1 MVMFGRFS
9 RGISAGILAISIS
22 AVFPV
27 SASASNATDYVVVG
41 QDGSVEVQRLTTSQA
56 IGLGADSDIRMV
68 APNKSIQLNETSTDN
83 ILGLDA
89 PAGSQVGDVIP
100 DRYIVQFASRT
111 ASAVAAASLAE
122 NVAAFFTNSVNGF
135 VADLSPEEVA
145 DLQANPN
152 VVDIEPDRVV
162 GVDADQ
168 AGAPWGLDRIDQR
181 FNPRDGKYTYTN
193 TGEAVTAYIIDTGIL
208 STHTEFA
215 GRVRSG
221 FTSISDG
228 AGSNDCHGHGT
239 HVAGTVAG
247 TTYGVA
253 KSAQLVPI
261 RVLSCTGWGSTSG
274 VIAGIEWAITN
285 HIAGTPAVANMS
297 LGGGLSRAL
306 NAAVA
311 RAVADGITMVVAAGN
326 SNANACG
333 ASPASEPLAITV
345 GATGS
350 TDVRA
355 SFSNFGSCVDVFA
368 PGVSVTSSYIRSTT
382 DITSMSGTSMAAPH
396 VAGVAA
402 LYLQTNPS
410 ATPATVA
417 STLLAASTPN
427 VVVDA
432 GVASPNRLVY
442 SSSFAPAP
450 ATTASAPT
458 ISSAIPGFSSV
469 ALTWKAP
476 VSNGGAA
483 ITSYLVQYSANGAT
497 WQSMSTTNTS
507 ATVTSL
513 ANGTAYSFRVAAV
526 NSVGTG
532 AASAV
537 VTATPVLPGVPTAP
551 RSLTGSV
558 GRQTAALSWQ
568 SPLSIGGSAIT
579 DYVIEASTNAGVTW
593 SVMPDAVSLLR
604 TASFSGLTA
613 GVAYQFRVRAI
624 NAGGPSVPSNTV
636 TLTPLSFNP
645 PSVVRGVTATAR
657 LLGAY
662 VYWSTPIDM
671 GGGTL
676 QSFVVDYSVDGG
688 TTYSGSVRVSASRR
702 NVTMT
707 GLAGGVEHRVRV
719 RAINEYGTSAEATV
733 RITPI
738 PLVAPS
744 APRSL
749 YVNVNY
755 NAASLYWSTPASNG
769 GTAVTGYVAQYSTDS
784 GATWSRSA
792 TISFVNRSFVF
803 SGLAGGTSHMFRV
816 TAVNAVG
823 ESVASNVVVATPPA
837 PSVARAPRSMSGF
850 LSGNTAY
857 LSWGSPASNGGSV
870 VTGYVLESST
880 DAGATWNTAATT
892 TAAYRSARIARLL
905 GGVSY
910 SFRVRAVNAVGSS
923 LPSPVVTLQPKLVG
937 VPNPP
942 SSVRATV
949 SNTTVNVSWSR
960 VSSSYATISDYIV
973 EYSVNSSA
981 TWSVWNDGVS
991 TATTASLTNMTA
1003 GVPVSV
1009 RIKAVNSYGT
1019 SPASAT
1025 VTVTPRAAA
1034 TAPTE
1039 PLNVTATT
1047 GDTRVAVR
1055 WSSPSSDGGSAIT
1068 SYKATS
1074 SPGAFSCTT
1083 ATNACVVPGL
1093 TNGVAYTFT
1102 VTATNAF
1109 GTSPASA
1116 VSNEVIPVAVGI
1128 PAVAAQ
1134 SWGLDRADQRALP
1147 LDGLITRAG
1156 AGTGVTTYVIDTG
1169 VYAGHSE
1176 FTGRV
1181 ATGYS
1186 AIGDG
1191 RGSSD
1196 CHGHGTHVA
1205 GTVAGANY
1213 GFAVEASIVPVR
1225 VLDCYGSGSTAGVV
1239 AGINWMINHHV
1250 AGVPAVANMSLGGSY
1265 DLAINDAVTRAVADG
1280 ITMVVA
1286 AGNESTDACT
1296 KSPAS
1301 APAAVTV
1308 GATSITDSRAYYSN
1322 VGACVDI
1329 FAPGSSITS
1338 AALSGN
1344 TATALMSGT
1353 SMASPHVAGVAALI
1367 LGNARSL
1374 TPAQVGAQL
1383 SADATVGVVTGV
1395 DSATVNALLYQ
1406 RVSSAASG
1414 AAIEI
1419 QDPGI
1424 GRSTNTDEE
1433 ESSTI
1438 DYGNDPEPTAPVTGA
1453 PTAPVT
1459 GAPTAPVVGTPPS
1472 AAPRVPVAAPVVSR
1486 ATVAITKVKRIGKK
1500 FQVTVSAPR
1509 GAVVSLY
1516 RNGKLVSKAAKSK
1529 FVVTSAKGKIN
1540 KLHAVVVIEGT
1551 IVSSKS
1557 VKFSVRA
1564 ASR

>member
-1 MVMFGRFS
+1 MMFGRFS
-9 RGISAGILAISIS
+9 RGISAGILALSIS

-27 SASASNATDYVVVG
+27 SASASNAGDYVVIG
-41 QDGSVEVQRLTTSQA
+41 QDGSIEVQRLTTAQA
-56 IGLGADSDIRMV
+56 IDLGADSDIRMV

-83 ILGLDA
+83 VLGLDA

-100 DRYIVQFASRT
+100 GRYIVQFTSRT

-122 NVAAFFTNSVNGF
+122 NISAFFTNSVNGF

-152 VVDIEPDRVV
+152 VVEIEPDRVV

-168 AGAPWGLDRIDQR
+168 SGAPWGLDRIDQR

-208 STHTEFA
+208 STHTEFT

-221 FTSISDG
+221 FTAISDG

-253 KSAQLVPI
+253 KTAQLVPI
-261 RVLSCTGWGSTSG
+261 RVLSCTGSGSVSG

-297 LGGGLSRAL
+297 LGGGLSSSL

-326 SNANACG
+326 DNANACG
-333 ASPASEPLAITV
+333 ASPASEPSAITV
-345 GATGS
+345 GATNS
-350 TDVRA
+350 ADSRA

-368 PGVSVTSSYIRSTT
+368 PGVSITSSYIRSTT
-382 DITSMSGTSMAAPH
+382 DLTSMSGTSMASPH
-396 VAGVAA
+396 VAGVVA

-410 ATPATVA
+410 ANPATVT
-417 STLLAASTPN
+417 STLMAAATPN
-427 VVVDA
+427 VVIDP
-432 GVASPNRLVY
+432 GVASPNRLIY
-442 SSSFAPAP
+442 SGSFAPAP
-450 ATTASAPT
+450 ATTPSAPS
-458 ISSAIPGFSSV
+458 ISSALSGNGSV
-469 ALTWKAP
+469 ALTWRAP
-476 VSNGGAA
+476 VTNGGAA
-483 ITSYLVQYSANGAT
+483 ITSYLVQYSTNGT
-497 WQSMSTTNTS
+497 EWQSISTS
-507 ATVTSL
+507 GTSL
-513 ANGTAYSFRVAAV
+513 VVSSLTNGTSYSFRVSAI

-532 AASAV
+532 TASAV
-537 VTATPVLPGVPTAP
+537 VTAIPALPGVATAP

-558 GRQTAALSWQ
+558 GRQTVTLTWQ
-568 SPLSIGGSAIT
+568 APLSPGGSAIN
-579 DYVIEASTNAGVTW
+579 DYTIEASVDGGITW
-593 SVMPDAVSLLR
+593 AVMPDAVSILR
-604 TASFSGLTA
+604 AASFSGLTA
-613 GVAYQFRVRAI
+613 GTAYQFRVRAI

-645 PSVVRGVTATAR
+645 PSVVRNVNASAQ

-688 TTYSGSVRVSASRR
+688 ATYSGSVRVSSTWRS
-702 NVTMT
+702 TTLSGLT
-707 GLAGGVEHRVRV
+707 GGAEHIIRV
-719 RAINEYGTSAEATV
+719 RAINQYGTSPEATV
-733 RITPI
+733 RVTPI
-738 PLVAPS
+738 PLVVPS

-755 NAASLYWSTPASNG
+755 NAASLYWSTPSTNG
-769 GTAVTGYVAQYSTDS
+769 GTAITGYVAQYSTDA
-784 GATWSRSA
+784 GTTWNRATAIPAS
-792 TISFVNRSFVF
+792 VRSFTF
-803 SGLAGGTSHMFRV
+803 TGLTGGISHMFRV
-816 TAVNAVG
+816 SALNAIG
-823 ESVASNVVVATPPA
+823 ESQASVAVTATPPA
-837 PSVARAPRSMSGF
+837 PSVASAPSNMSGF
-850 LSGNTAY
+850 LSGNSAFLY
-857 LSWGSPASNGGSV
+857 WRLPSSNGGSV
-870 VTGYVLESST
+870 ITGYIVESSV
-880 DAGATWNTAATT
+880 DAGATWTTVATT
-892 TAAYRSARIARLL
+892 TAAYRSSRIAGLT

-923 LPSPVVTLQPKLVG
+923 AASNTVVLQPKLVG

-942 SSVRATV
+942 SSVSATV

-960 VSSSYATISDYIV
+960 VSSSYATIADYIV
-973 EYSVNSSA
+973 EYSINSSS

-991 TATTASLTNMTA
+991 TATTASLTNMTPD
-1003 GVPVSV
+1003 VPVSV
-1009 RIKAVNSYGT
+1009 RIKSVNSYGT

-1034 TAPTE
+1034 TAPSE

-1047 GDTRVAVR
+1047 GNTRIAVR
-1055 WSSPSSDGGSAIT
+1055 WSSPTSDGGSAIT
-1068 SYKATS
+1068 SYRAVS
-1074 SPGAFSCTT
+1074 SPGAFSCATS
-1083 ATNACVVPGL
+1083 TNACVVTGL

-1102 VTATNAF
+1102 VTATNAI
-1109 GTSPASA
+1109 GTSPVSA
-1116 VSNEVIPVAVGI
+1116 VSNEVTPVGIGI

-1156 AGTGVTTYVIDTG
+1156 AGAGVTTYVIDTG
-1169 VYAGHSE
+1169 VYATHSE

-1181 ATGYS
+1181 AAGYS
-1186 AIGDG
+1186 AISDG

-1213 GFAVEASIVPVR
+1213 GFAVEANIVPVR

-1239 AGINWMINHHV
+1239 AGINWMIDNHT

-1280 ITMVVA
+1280 ITMIVA

-1301 APAAVTV
+1301 APAAITV
-1308 GATSITDSRAYYSN
+1308 GATGITDSRAYYSN

-1338 AALSGN
+1338 ASISGS
-1344 TATALMSGT
+1344 TATAIMSGT

-1383 SADATVGVVTGV
+1383 NTDATVGVVTGV
-1395 DSATVNALLYQ
+1395 DSSTVNALLYQ
-1406 RVSSAASG
+1406 RITSASTG
-1414 AAIEI
+1414 AAIEV

-1424 GRSTNTDEE
+1424 GRSTDTDEE
-1433 ESSTI
+1433 ASSTI
-1438 DYGNDPEPTAPVTGA
+1438 DYGNEPDSAAPAIGA
-1453 PTAPVT
+1453 PSAP
-1459 GAPTAPVVGTPPS
+1459 AVGTP
-1472 AAPRVPVAAPVVSR
+1472 ARATPVAAPLASR

-1509 GAVVSLY
+1509 GAVVALY

-1529 FVVTSAKGKIN
+1529 FVISSAKGKIN
-1540 KLHAVVVIEGT
+1540 KLHAVVVIDGT
-1551 IVSSKS
+1551 IVSSQS
-1557 VKFSVRA
+1557 VTFSVRA

>member
-27 SASASNATDYVVVG
+27 SASASNAGDYVVIG
-41 QDGSVEVQRLTTSQA
+41 QDGSVEVQRLTTAQA

-83 ILGLDA
+83 VLGLDA
-89 PAGSQVGDVIP
+89 PAGLQVGDVIP
-100 DRYIVQFASRT
+100 DRYIVQFTSRT

-122 NVAAFFTNSVNGF
+122 NVTAFFTNSVNGF

-145 DLQANPN
+145 GLQANPN
-152 VVDIEPDRVV
+152 VVEIEPDRVV
-162 GVDADQ
+162 GVDTDQ

-181 FNPRDGKYTYTN
+181 FNPRDGKYTYSN

-208 STHTEFA
+208 STHTEFT

-221 FTSISDG
+221 FTAISDG

-253 KSAQLVPI
+253 KTAQLVPI
-261 RVLSCTGWGSTSG
+261 RVLSCTGSGSTSG

-297 LGGGLSRAL
+297 LGGGLSSTL

-333 ASPASEPLAITV
+333 VSPASEPSAITV

-350 TDVRA
+350 TDARA

-368 PGVSVTSSYIRSTT
+368 PGVSITSSYIRSTT
-382 DITSMSGTSMAAPH
+382 DRTSMSGTSMASPH
-396 VAGVAA
+396 VAGVVA
-402 LYLQTNPS
+402 LYLQSNPS
-410 ATPATVA
+410 ATPAVVT
-417 STLLAASTPN
+417 STLMAAATPN
-427 VVVDA
+427 VVLDP
-432 GVASPNRLVY
+432 GVASPNRLIY
-442 SSSFAPAP
+442 SGSFAPAP
-450 ATTASAPT
+450 ATTPSAPT
-458 ISSAIPGFSSV
+458 IATAVSGNASV
-469 ALTWKAP
+469 LLTWKAP

-483 ITSYLVQYSANGAT
+483 ITSYLVEYSTNGTT
-497 WQSMSTTNTS
+497 WQSMGTTATS
-507 ATVTSL
+507 ATISSL
-513 ANGTAYSFRVAAV
+513 TNGMSYSFRVSAI

-532 AASAV
+532 TASAV
-537 VTATPVLPGVPTAP
+537 VVATPALPGVATAP

-568 SPLSIGGSAIT
+568 APLSPGGSAIT
-579 DYVIEASTNAGVTW
+579 DYTVEASVDAGITW
-593 SVMPDAVSLLR
+593 AVLPDAVSILR

-613 GVAYQFRVRAI
+613 GTAYQFRVRAI

-645 PSVVRGVTATAR
+645 PSVVRSVTASAQ

-688 TTYSGSVRVSASRR
+688 ATYSGSVRVGSAWR
-702 NVTMT
+702 NTTLT
-707 GLAGGVEHRVRV
+707 GLVGGVEHLIRV
-719 RAINEYGTSAEATV
+719 RAINEYGTSPEATV
-733 RITPI
+733 RVTPI
-738 PLVAPS
+738 PLVVPS

-755 NAASLYWSTPASNG
+755 NAASLYWSTPSTNG
-769 GTAVTGYVAQYSTDS
+769 GTAITGYVAQYSTDS
-784 GATWSRSA
+784 GATWNRA
-792 TISFVNRSFVF
+792 AISFVTRSFVF
-803 SGLAGGTSHMFRV
+803 SNLAGGTSHMFRV

-837 PSVARAPRSMSGF
+837 PSVASAPRSISGF

-857 LSWGSPASNGGSV
+857 LSWSSPASNGGSV

-880 DAGATWNTAATT
+880 DAGATWSTTATT
-892 TAAYRSARIARLL
+892 TATYRSSKIVGLA

-910 SFRVRAVNAVGSS
+910 SFRVRAINAVGLSS
-923 LPSPVVTLQPKLVG
+923 PSSVVTLQQKLIG
-937 VPNPP
+937 IPNPP
-942 SSVRATV
+942 SSVSATV
-949 SNTTVNVSWSR
+949 NNTTVNVSWSR
-960 VSSSYATISDYIV
+960 VTSSYATISDYIV
-973 EYSVNSSA
+973 EYSVNSSS
-981 TWSVWNDGVS
+981 TWTVWNDGVS
-991 TATTASLTNMTA
+991 TATTASLTNMTPD
-1003 GVPVSV
+1003 VPVSV

-1025 VTVTPRAAA
+1025 ITVTPRAAA
-1034 TAPTE
+1034 TAPSE

-1055 WSSPSSDGGSAIT
+1055 WSIPSSDGGSAIT
-1068 SYKATS
+1068 SYRAVS

-1083 ATNACVVPGL
+1083 TTNACVVAGL
-1093 TNGVAYTFT
+1093 TNGVVYTFT
-1102 VTATNAF
+1102 VTATNAI
-1109 GTSPASA
+1109 GTSPASL
-1116 VSNEVIPVAVGI
+1116 VSNEVTPVGVGI
-1128 PAVAAQ
+1128 PAVTAL
-1134 SWGLDRADQRALP
+1134 SWGLDRSDQRALP

-1156 AGTGVTTYVIDTG
+1156 TGVGVSAYVIDTG
-1169 VYAGHSE
+1169 VYAAHSE

-1181 ATGYS
+1181 SSGYS
-1186 AIGDG
+1186 SIGDG
-1191 RGSSD
+1191 RGSAD

-1213 GFAVEASIVPVR
+1213 GFAVEANIVPVR

-1265 DLAINDAVTRAVADG
+1265 DLAINDAVARAVADG

-1286 AGNESTDACT
+1286 SGNESTDACT

-1301 APAAVTV
+1301 APAAITV
-1308 GATSITDSRAYYSN
+1308 GATGITDSRAYYSN

-1338 AALSGN
+1338 ASISGS

-1433 ESSTI
+1433 ASSTI
-1438 DYGNDPEPTAPVTGA
+1438 DYGNDPEPST
-1453 PTAPVT
+1453 PVT
-1459 GAPTAPVVGTPPS
+1459 GAPTAPVVGAPAIP
-1472 AAPRVPVAAPVVSR
+1472 APRAPVAAPVVSR
-1486 ATVAITKVKRIGKK
+1486 ATVAITSVKRIGKK

-1509 GAVVSLY
+1509 GAIVALY

-1529 FVVTSAKGKIN
+1529 FVVSSAKGKIN

-1551 IVSSKS
+1551 IVSSQS
-1557 VKFSVRA
+1557 VTFSVRA

>member
-1 MVMFGRFS
+1 MMFGRIS
-9 RGISAGILAISIS
+9 RGISAGILALSIS
-22 AVFPV
+22 AVFPF
-27 SASASNATDYVVVG
+27 SASASNAADYVIVG
-41 QDGSVEVQRLTTSQA
+41 QDGSVEVQRLTTAQA

-83 ILGLDA
+83 VLGLDA
-89 PAGSQVGDVIP
+89 PAGLQVGDVIP
-100 DRYIVQFASRT
+100 DRYIVQFTSRT

-122 NVAAFFTNSVNGF
+122 NVSAFFTNSVDGF

-145 DLQANPN
+145 ELRANPN
-152 VVDIEPDRVV
+152 VIEIEPDRVV

-208 STHTEFA
+208 STHTDFA

-239 HVAGTVAG
+239 HVAGTVGG

-261 RVLSCTGWGSTSG
+261 RVLSCSGSGSVSG
-274 VIAGIEWAITN
+274 VIAGIDWAITN
-285 HIAGTPAVANMS
+285 HVAGTPAVANMS
-297 LGGGLSRAL
+297 LGGGFSNSL
-306 NAAVA
+306 NSAVA
-311 RAVADGITMVVAAGN
+311 RAVADGIIMVVAAGN
-326 SNANACG
+326 ANANACG
-333 ASPASEPLAITV
+333 VSPASEPSAITV
-345 GATGS
+345 GATSS
-350 TDVRA
+350 TDARA

-368 PGVSVTSSYIRSTT
+368 PGVSVASSYIRSPS
-382 DITSMSGTSMAAPH
+382 DYVFMSGTSMASPH

-402 LYLQTNPS
+402 LYLQTNPT
-410 ATPATVA
+410 ATPATVT
-417 STLLAASTPN
+417 STLLAASTSN
-427 VVVDA
+427 VVLDA
-432 GVASPNRLVY
+432 GTASPNRLIY
-442 SSSFAPAP
+442 SGSFAPAP
-450 ATTASAPT
+450 ATTPSAPS
-458 ISSAIPGFSSV
+458 ISSALSGNESV
-469 ALTWKAP
+469 SLTWKAP

-483 ITSYLVQYSANGAT
+483 ITSYLVQYSTNGT
-497 WQSMSTTNTS
+497 EWQSVSTSGTS
-507 ATVTSL
+507 VVVSSL
-513 ANGTAYSFRVAAV
+513 TNGTSYSFRVSAI

-532 AASAV
+532 TASAV
-537 VTATPVLPGVPTAP
+537 VTAIPALPGVATAP

-568 SPLSIGGSAIT
+568 TPLSPGGSSIT
-579 DYVIEASTNAGVTW
+579 DYTIEASVDAGATW
-593 SVMPDAVSLLR
+593 SVMPDAVSTLR
-604 TASFSGLTA
+604 TARFSGLSA
-613 GVAYQFRVRAI
+613 GIAYQFRVRAV
-624 NAGGPSVPSNTV
+624 NAGGASVPSNTV

-645 PSVVRGVTATAR
+645 PSIVRSVAATAR
-657 LLGAY
+657 LLGAF

-688 TTYSGSVRVSASRR
+688 ITYSGSVRVSAAWRS
-702 NVTMT
+702 TT
-707 GLAGGVEHRVRV
+707 LSGLVGGVEHIIRV
-719 RAINEYGTSAEATV
+719 RATNEYGTGPEATV
-733 RITPI
+733 RVTPI
-738 PLVAPS
+738 PLVVPS

-755 NAASLYWSTPASNG
+755 NAASLYWSTPSTNG
-769 GTAVTGYVAQYSTDS
+769 GTPITGYVAQYSTDS
-784 GATWSRSA
+784 GATWNRAA
-792 TISFVNRSFVF
+792 TISASIRSFGF

-823 ESVASNVVVATPPA
+823 ESVGSNVVVATPPA
-837 PSVARAPRSMSGF
+837 PSVASAPRSISGF

-857 LSWGSPASNGGSV
+857 LSWGSPSSNGGSV

-892 TAAYRSARIARLL
+892 TATYRSSKILGLA

-910 SFRVRAVNAVGSS
+910 SFRVRAINAVGSS
-923 LPSPVVTLQPKLVG
+923 AASSVVTLQPKLVG
-937 VPNPP
+937 IPNPP
-942 SSVRATV
+942 SSVSATV

-960 VSSSYATISDYIV
+960 VTSRYATISDYIV
-973 EYSVNSSA
+973 EYSVNSST
-981 TWSVWNDGVS
+981 TWSVWNDGVG
-991 TATTASLTNMTA
+991 TATTASLTNMTPN
-1003 GVPVSV
+1003 VPVAV
-1009 RIKAVNSYGT
+1009 RIKAVNSYGI

-1039 PLNVTATT
+1039 PFNVVATV

-1055 WSSPSSDGGSAIT
+1055 WSAPLSDGGSAVT
-1068 SYKATS
+1068 SYRVVS

-1083 ATNACVVPGL
+1083 TTNACVVTGL
-1093 TNGVAYTFT
+1093 SNGVVYTFV
-1102 VTATNAF
+1102 VTATNAV

-1116 VSNEVIPVAVGI
+1116 SSNEATPVAVGI
-1128 PAVAAQ
+1128 PAVTAS
-1134 SWGLDRADQRALP
+1134 SWGLDRSDQRALP

-1156 AGTGVTTYVIDTG
+1156 TGAGVSAYVIDTG
-1169 VYAGHSE
+1169 VYADHSE
-1176 FTGRV
+1176 FAGRV
-1181 ATGYS
+1181 SSGYS
-1186 AIGDG
+1186 SIGDG
-1191 RGSSD
+1191 RGSKD

-1213 GFAVEASIVPVR
+1213 GFAVEANIVPVR

-1265 DLAINDAVTRAVADG
+1265 DLAINDAVARAVADG

-1286 AGNESTDACT
+1286 SGNESTDACT

-1301 APAAVTV
+1301 APAAITV
-1308 GATSITDSRAYYSN
+1308 GATGITDSRAYYSN

-1338 AALSGN
+1338 ASISGN
-1344 TATALMSGT
+1344 NATALMSGT

-1383 SADATVGVVTGV
+1383 SSDASVGVVSGI
-1395 DSATVNALLYQ
+1395 DSSTVNALLYQ
-1406 RVSSAASG
+1406 RVSSASSG
-1414 AAIEI
+1414 A
-1419 QDPGI
+1419 GI
-1424 GRSTNTDEE
+1424 DVQEPATGRAVNTDDEDA
-1433 ESSTI
+1433 SSI
-1438 DYGNDPEPTAPVTGA
+1438 DYDNEPEPGA
-1453 PTAPVT
+1453 PAADT
-1459 GAPTAPVVGTPPS
+1459 PTAPVVGTPPS
-1472 AAPRVPVAAPVVSR
+1472 AAPQVPVAAPVVSR

-1509 GAVVSLY
+1509 GAVVALY

-1529 FVVTSAKGKIN
+1529 FVVRSAKGKKKN
-1540 KLHAVVVIEGT
+1540 KLHAVVVIDGT
-1551 IVSSKS
+1551 IVSSQSVTFSARAKS
-1557 VKFSVRA
+1557 R
-1564 ASR
+1564 

>member
-1 MVMFGRFS
+1 MMFGRFS
-9 RGISAGILAISIS
+9 RGISAAILALSIS

-27 SASASNATDYVVVG
+27 SASASNAVDYVVIG
-41 QDGSVEVQRLTTSQA
+41 QDGSVEVQRLTTAQA

-83 ILGLDA
+83 VLGLDA
-89 PAGSQVGDVIP
+89 PAGLQVGDVIP
-100 DRYIVQFASRT
+100 DRYIVQFTSRT

-122 NVAAFFTNSVNGF
+122 NISAFFTNSVNGF

-152 VVDIEPDRVV
+152 VVEIEPDRVV
-162 GVDADQ
+162 GIDADQ
-168 AGAPWGLDRIDQR
+168 SGAPWGLDRIDQR

-193 TGEAVTAYIIDTGIL
+193 TGEAVTAYIIDSGIL
-208 STHTEFA
+208 STHTEFT

-221 FTSISDG
+221 FTAISDG

-253 KSAQLVPI
+253 KTAQLVPI
-261 RVLSCTGWGSTSG
+261 RVLSCTGSGSVSG

-285 HIAGTPAVANMS
+285 HVAGTPAVANMS
-297 LGGGLSRAL
+297 LGGGLSSSL

-326 SNANACG
+326 DSANACG
-333 ASPASEPLAITV
+333 VSPASEPSAITV
-345 GATGS
+345 GATNS
-350 TDVRA
+350 ADTRA
-355 SFSNFGSCVDVFA
+355 GFSNFGSCVDVFA
-368 PGVSVTSSYIRSTT
+368 PGVSITSSYIRSTT
-382 DITSMSGTSMAAPH
+382 DLTSMSGTSMASPH
-396 VAGVAA
+396 VAGVVA

-410 ATPATVA
+410 ANPATVA
-417 STLLAASTPN
+417 STLMAAATPN
-427 VVVDA
+427 VVVDP
-432 GVASPNRLVY
+432 GVASPNRLIY
-442 SSSFAPAP
+442 SGSFAPAP
-450 ATTASAPT
+450 ATTPSAPS
-458 ISSAIPGFSSV
+458 ISSVLSGNGSV
-469 ALTWKAP
+469 SLTWKAP
-476 VSNGGAA
+476 VTNGGAA
-483 ITSYLVQYSANGAT
+483 ITSYLVQYSTNGT
-497 WQSMSTTNTS
+497 EWQSVSTSGTS
-507 ATVTSL
+507 VVVSSL
-513 ANGTAYSFRVAAV
+513 TNGTSYSFRVSAI

-532 AASAV
+532 TASSV
-537 VTATPVLPGVPTAP
+537 VTAIPALPGVATAP

-558 GRQTAALSWQ
+558 GRQTVTLTWQ
-568 SPLSIGGSAIT
+568 SPLSPGGSAIT
-579 DYVIEASTNAGVTW
+579 DYTVEASVDAGITW
-593 SVMPDAVSLLR
+593 AVMPDAVSILR
-604 TASFSGLTA
+604 TAGFSGLTA

-645 PSVVRGVTATAR
+645 PSVVRSVTASAQ

-662 VYWSTPIDM
+662 VYWSTPVDM

-688 TTYSGSVRVSASRR
+688 VNYSGSVRVGSAWRS
-702 NVTMT
+702 TT
-707 GLAGGVEHRVRV
+707 LSGLAGGVEHVIRV
-719 RAINEYGTSAEATV
+719 RAINQYGTGPEATV
-733 RITPI
+733 RVTPI
-738 PLVAPS
+738 PLVVPS

-755 NAASLYWSTPASNG
+755 NAASLYWSTPSTNG
-769 GTAVTGYVAQYSTDS
+769 GTSITGYVAQYSTDS
-784 GATWSRSA
+784 GTTWNRAAAISA
-792 TISFVNRSFVF
+792 SVRSFTF
-803 SGLAGGTSHMFRV
+803 TGLTGGISHMFRV
-816 TAVNAVG
+816 SALNAIG
-823 ESVASNVVVATPPA
+823 ESQASVAVTATPPA
-837 PSVARAPRSMSGF
+837 PSVASAPSNMSGF
-850 LSGNTAY
+850 LSGNSAFLY
-857 LSWGSPASNGGSV
+857 WRLPSSNGGSV
-870 VTGYVLESST
+870 VTGYIVESSI
-880 DAGATWNTAATT
+880 DAGATWATAATT
-892 TAAYRSARIARLL
+892 TAAYRSSRIAGLT

-923 LPSPVVTLQPKLVG
+923 SASNTVVLQPKLVG

-942 SSVRATV
+942 SSVSATV

-960 VSSSYATISDYIV
+960 VTSSYATISDYIV
-973 EYSVNSSA
+973 EYSVNSSS
-981 TWSVWNDGVS
+981 TWTVWNDGVS
-991 TATTASLTNMTA
+991 TATTASLTNMTPD
-1003 GVPVSV
+1003 VPVSV
-1009 RIKAVNSYGT
+1009 RIKSVNSYGT

-1025 VTVTPRAAA
+1025 VTVTPRATA

-1055 WSSPSSDGGSAIT
+1055 WSIPSSDGGSAIT
-1068 SYKATS
+1068 SYRAVS

-1083 ATNACVVPGL
+1083 STNACVVTGL

-1102 VTATNAF
+1102 VTATNAI
-1109 GTSPASA
+1109 GTSPVSA
-1116 VSNEVIPVAVGI
+1116 VSNEVTPIGVGI

-1156 AGTGVTTYVIDTG
+1156 AGAGVTAYVIDTG
-1169 VYAGHSE
+1169 VYATHSE

-1181 ATGYS
+1181 AAGYS
-1186 AIGDG
+1186 AISDG
-1191 RGSSD
+1191 RGSQD

-1213 GFAVEASIVPVR
+1213 GFAVEANIVPVR
-1225 VLDCYGSGSTAGVV
+1225 VLDCYGGGSTAGVV
-1239 AGINWMINHHV
+1239 AGINWMIDNHV
-1250 AGVPAVANMSLGGSY
+1250 AGAPAVANMSLGGSY

-1280 ITMVVA
+1280 ITMIVA

-1301 APAAVTV
+1301 APAAITV
-1308 GATSITDSRAYYSN
+1308 GATGITDSRAYYSN

-1338 AALSGN
+1338 AGLSS
-1344 TATALMSGT
+1344 TSATALMSGT
-1353 SMASPHVAGVAALI
+1353 SMAAPHVAGVAALM

-1383 SADATVGVVTGV
+1383 GADATVGVVTGV
-1395 DSATVNALLYQ
+1395 DSSTVNALLYQ
-1406 RVSSAASG
+1406 RISSASSG
-1414 AAIEI
+1414 AAIEA

-1424 GRSTNTDEE
+1424 GRSTDTDEE
-1433 ESSTI
+1433 ASSTI
-1438 DYGNDPEPTAPVTGA
+1438 DYGNDPDPAAPVAGA
-1453 PTAPVT
+1453 PTAPTV
-1459 GAPTAPVVGTPPS
+1459 GAPTRATPI
-1472 AAPRVPVAAPVVSR
+1472 AAPVVSR

-1509 GAVVSLY
+1509 GAVVALY

-1529 FVVTSAKGKIN
+1529 FVVNSARGKIN
-1540 KLHAVVVIEGT
+1540 KLHAVVVIDGT
-1551 IVSSKS
+1551 IVSSQS
-1557 VKFSVRA
+1557 VTFSVRA

>member
-1 MVMFGRFS
+1 MMFGRFS

-100 DRYIVQFASRT
+100 DRYIVQFTSRT

-297 LGGGLSRAL
+297 LGGGLSSAL

-450 ATTASAPT
+450 ATTPSAPT
-458 ISSAIPGFSSV
+458 IATAVPGNASV
-469 ALTWKAP
+469 SLTWKAP

-483 ITSYLVQYSANGAT
+483 ITSYLVQYSTNGTT
-497 WQSMSTTNTS
+497 WQSMGTTGTS
-507 ATVTSL
+507 ATISSL
-513 ANGTAYSFRVAAV
+513 TNGISYSFRVAAV

-551 RSLTGSV
+551 RFLTGSV

-568 SPLSIGGSAIT
+568 APLSPGGSAIT
-579 DYVIEASTNAGVTW
+579 DYTVEASVDAGVTW
-593 SVMPDAVSLLR
+593 SVMSDAVSLLR

-645 PSVVRGVTATAR
+645 PSVVRSVTASAQ

-688 TTYSGSVRVSASRR
+688 ATYSGSVRVGSAWR
-702 NVTMT
+702 NTTLT
-707 GLAGGVEHRVRV
+707 GLVGGVEHLIRV
-719 RAINEYGTSAEATV
+719 RAINEYGTSPEATV
-733 RITPI
+733 RVTPI
-738 PLVAPS
+738 PLVVPS

-755 NAASLYWSTPASNG
+755 NAASLYWSTPSTNG
-769 GTAVTGYVAQYSTDS
+769 GTAITGYVAQYSTDS
-784 GATWSRSA
+784 GATWNRA
-792 TISFVNRSFVF
+792 AISFVTRSFVF
-803 SGLAGGTSHMFRV
+803 SNLAGGTSHMFRV

-837 PSVARAPRSMSGF
+837 PSVASAPRSISGF

-857 LSWGSPASNGGSV
+857 LSWSSPASNGGSI

-880 DAGATWNTAATT
+880 DSGATWSTTATT
-892 TAAYRSARIARLL
+892 TATYRSSKIVGLA

-910 SFRVRAVNAVGSS
+910 SFRVRAINAVGLSS
-923 LPSPVVTLQPKLVG
+923 PSSVVTLQPKLIG
-937 VPNPP
+937 IPNPP
-942 SSVRATV
+942 SSVSATV
-949 SNTTVNVSWSR
+949 SNSTINVSWSR
-960 VSSSYATISDYIV
+960 VTSSYATISDYIV
-973 EYSVNSSA
+973 EYSVNASS
-981 TWSVWNDGVS
+981 TWTVWNDGVS
-991 TATTASLTNMTA
+991 TATTASLTNMTPD
-1003 GVPVSV
+1003 VPVSV
-1009 RIKAVNSYGT
+1009 RIKSVNSYGT

-1034 TAPTE
+1034 TAPSE

-1055 WSSPSSDGGSAIT
+1055 WSTPSSDGGSTIT
-1068 SYKATS
+1068 SYRAVS
-1074 SPGAFSCTT
+1074 SPGAFACTT
-1083 ATNACVVPGL
+1083 TTNACVVTGL
-1093 TNGVAYTFT
+1093 SNGIAYTFT
-1102 VTATNAF
+1102 VTATNAV
-1109 GTSPASA
+1109 GTSPVSA
-1116 VSNEVIPVAVGI
+1116 TSNEVTPVGVGI
-1128 PAVAAQ
+1128 PAVTAL
-1134 SWGLDRADQRALP
+1134 SWGLDRSDQRALP

-1156 AGTGVTTYVIDTG
+1156 TGVGVSAYVIDTG
-1169 VYAGHSE
+1169 VYAAHSE

-1181 ATGYS
+1181 SSGYS
-1186 AIGDG
+1186 SIGDG
-1191 RGSSD
+1191 RGSAD

-1213 GFAVEASIVPVR
+1213 GFAVEANIVPVR

-1265 DLAINDAVTRAVADG
+1265 DLAINDAVARAVADG

-1286 AGNESTDACT
+1286 SGNESTDACT

-1301 APAAVTV
+1301 APAAITV
-1308 GATSITDSRAYYSN
+1308 GATGITDSRAYYSN

-1338 AALSGN
+1338 ASISGS

-1433 ESSTI
+1433 ASSTI
-1438 DYGNDPEPTAPVTGA
+1438 DYGNDPEPST
-1453 PTAPVT
+1453 PVT
-1459 GAPTAPVVGTPPS
+1459 GAPTAPVVGAPATP
-1472 AAPRVPVAAPVVSR
+1472 APRAPVAAPVVSR
-1486 ATVAITKVKRIGKK
+1486 ATVAITSVKRIGKK

-1509 GAVVSLY
+1509 GAIVALY

-1529 FVVTSAKGKIN
+1529 FVVSSAKGKTN

-1551 IVSSKS
+1551 IVSSQS
-1557 VKFSVRA
+1557 VTFSVRA

>member
-27 SASASNATDYVVVG
+27 SASASNAGDYVVIG
-41 QDGSVEVQRLTTSQA
+41 QDGSVEVQRLTTAQA

-83 ILGLDA
+83 VLGLDA
-89 PAGSQVGDVIP
+89 PAGLQVGDVIP
-100 DRYIVQFASRT
+100 DRYIVQFTSRT

-122 NVAAFFTNSVNGF
+122 NVTAFFTNSVNGF

-145 DLQANPN
+145 GLQSNPN
-152 VVDIEPDRVV
+152 VVEIEPDRVV
-162 GVDADQ
+162 GVDTDQ

-181 FNPRDGKYTYTN
+181 FNPRDGKYTYSN

-208 STHTEFA
+208 STHTEFT

-221 FTSISDG
+221 FTAISDG

-253 KSAQLVPI
+253 KTAQLVPI
-261 RVLSCTGWGSTSG
+261 RVLSCTGSGSTSG

-297 LGGGLSRAL
+297 LGGGLSSTL

-333 ASPASEPLAITV
+333 VSPASEPSAITV

-350 TDVRA
+350 TDARA

-368 PGVSVTSSYIRSTT
+368 PGVSITSSYIRSTT
-382 DITSMSGTSMAAPH
+382 DRTSMSGTSMASPH
-396 VAGVAA
+396 VAGVVA
-402 LYLQTNPS
+402 LYLQSNPS
-410 ATPATVA
+410 ATPAVVT
-417 STLLAASTPN
+417 STLMAAATPN
-427 VVVDA
+427 VVLDP
-432 GVASPNRLVY
+432 GVASPNRLIY
-442 SSSFAPAP
+442 SGSFAPAP
-450 ATTASAPT
+450 ATTPSAPT
-458 ISSAIPGFSSV
+458 IATAVSGNASV
-469 ALTWKAP
+469 LLTWKAP

-483 ITSYLVQYSANGAT
+483 ITSYLVEYSTNGTT
-497 WQSMSTTNTS
+497 WQSMGTTATS
-507 ATVTSL
+507 ATISSL
-513 ANGTAYSFRVAAV
+513 TNGMSYSFRVSAI

-532 AASAV
+532 TASAV
-537 VTATPVLPGVPTAP
+537 VVATPALPGVATAP

-568 SPLSIGGSAIT
+568 APLSPGGSAIT
-579 DYVIEASTNAGVTW
+579 DYTVEASVDAGITW
-593 SVMPDAVSLLR
+593 AVLPDAVSILR

-613 GVAYQFRVRAI
+613 GTAYQFRVRAI

-645 PSVVRGVTATAR
+645 PSVVRSVTASAQ

-688 TTYSGSVRVSASRR
+688 ATYSGSVRVGSAWR
-702 NVTMT
+702 NTTLT
-707 GLAGGVEHRVRV
+707 GLVGGVEHLIRV
-719 RAINEYGTSAEATV
+719 RAINEYGTSPEATV
-733 RITPI
+733 RVTPI
-738 PLVAPS
+738 PLVVPS

-755 NAASLYWSTPASNG
+755 NAASLYWSTPSTNG
-769 GTAVTGYVAQYSTDS
+769 GTAITGYVAQYSTDS
-784 GATWSRSA
+784 GATWNRA
-792 TISFVNRSFVF
+792 AISFVTRSFVF
-803 SGLAGGTSHMFRV
+803 SNLAGGTSHMFRV

-837 PSVARAPRSMSGF
+837 PSVASAPRSISGF

-857 LSWGSPASNGGSV
+857 LSWSSPASNGGSV

-892 TAAYRSARIARLL
+892 TATYRSSKIVGLA

-910 SFRVRAVNAVGSS
+910 SFRVRAINAVGLSS
-923 LPSPVVTLQPKLVG
+923 PSSVVTLQPKLIG
-937 VPNPP
+937 IPNPP
-942 SSVRATV
+942 SSVSAAV
-949 SNTTVNVSWSR
+949 SNSTINVSWSR
-960 VSSSYATISDYIV
+960 VTSSYATISDYIV
-973 EYSVNSSA
+973 EYSVNSSS
-981 TWSVWNDGVS
+981 TWTVWNDGVS
-991 TATTASLTNMTA
+991 TATTASLTNMTPD
-1003 GVPVSV
+1003 VPVSV

-1025 VTVTPRAAA
+1025 ITVTPRAAA
-1034 TAPTE
+1034 TAPSE

-1055 WSSPSSDGGSAIT
+1055 WSIPSSDGGSAIT
-1068 SYKATS
+1068 SYRAVS

-1083 ATNACVVPGL
+1083 TTNACVVAGL
-1093 TNGVAYTFT
+1093 ANGVVYTFT
-1102 VTATNAF
+1102 VTATNAI
-1109 GTSPASA
+1109 GTSPASL
-1116 VSNEVIPVAVGI
+1116 VSNEVTPVGVGI
-1128 PAVAAQ
+1128 PAVTAK
-1134 SWGLDRADQRALP
+1134 SWGLDRSDQRALP

-1156 AGTGVTTYVIDTG
+1156 TGVGVSAYVIDTG
-1169 VYAGHSE
+1169 VYAAHSE

-1181 ATGYS
+1181 SSGYS
-1186 AIGDG
+1186 SIGDG
-1191 RGSSD
+1191 RGSAD

-1213 GFAVEASIVPVR
+1213 GFAVEANIVPVR

-1265 DLAINDAVTRAVADG
+1265 DLAINDAVARAVADG

-1286 AGNESTDACT
+1286 SGNESTDACT

-1301 APAAVTV
+1301 APAAITV
-1308 GATSITDSRAYYSN
+1308 GATGITDSRAYYSN

-1338 AALSGN
+1338 ASISGS

-1433 ESSTI
+1433 ASSTI
-1438 DYGNDPEPTAPVTGA
+1438 DYGNDPEPST
-1453 PTAPVT
+1453 PVT
-1459 GAPTAPVVGTPPS
+1459 GAPTAPVVGAPATP
-1472 AAPRVPVAAPVVSR
+1472 APRAPVAAPVVSR
-1486 ATVAITKVKRIGKK
+1486 ATVAITSVKRIGKK

-1509 GAVVSLY
+1509 GAIVALY

-1529 FVVTSAKGKIN
+1529 FVVSSAKGKIN

-1551 IVSSKS
+1551 IVSSQS
-1557 VKFSVRA
+1557 VTFSVRA

>member
-1 MVMFGRFS
+1 
-9 RGISAGILAISIS
+9 
-22 AVFPV
+22 
-27 SASASNATDYVVVG
+27 
-41 QDGSVEVQRLTTSQA
+41 
-56 IGLGADSDIRMV
+56 
-68 APNKSIQLNETSTDN
+68 
-83 ILGLDA
+83 
-89 PAGSQVGDVIP
+89 VGDVIP
-100 DRYIVQFASRT
+100 DRYIVQFTSRT

-297 LGGGLSRAL
+297 LGGGLSSAL

-450 ATTASAPT
+450 ATTPSAPT
-458 ISSAIPGFSSV
+458 IATAVPGNASV
-469 ALTWKAP
+469 SLTWKAP

-483 ITSYLVQYSANGAT
+483 ITSYLVQYSTNGTT
-497 WQSMSTTNTS
+497 WQSMGTTGTS
-507 ATVTSL
+507 ATISSL
-513 ANGTAYSFRVAAV
+513 TNGISYSFRVAAV

-568 SPLSIGGSAIT
+568 APLSPGGSAIT
-579 DYVIEASTNAGVTW
+579 DYTVEASVDAGVTW

-688 TTYSGSVRVSASRR
+688 TTYSGSVRVSASQR
-702 NVTMT
+702 NVTLT
-707 GLAGGVEHRVRV
+707 GLAGGVEHLIRV

-803 SGLAGGTSHMFRV
+803 SNLSGGTSHMFRV

-837 PSVARAPRSMSGF
+837 PSVASAPRSMSGF

-892 TAAYRSARIARLL
+892 TATYRSATIARLL

-1338 AALSGN
+1338 ASISGSA
-1344 TATALMSGT
+1344 ATALMSGT

-1453 PTAPVT
+1453 PTAPVV
-1459 GAPTAPVVGTPPS
+1459 GAPATPAPLAPVAS
-1472 AAPRVPVAAPVVSR
+1472 PVVAR
-1486 ATVAITKVKRIGKK
+1486 TTVAITSVKRIGKK
-1500 FQVTVSAPR
+1500 FQVKVSAPR

-1529 FVVTSAKGKIN
+1529 FVVASAKGKIN
-1540 KLHAVVVIEGT
+1540 KLHAVVVIDGT
-1551 IVSSKS
+1551 IVSSQS
-1557 VKFSVRA
+1557 VTFSVRA

>member
-27 SASASNATDYVVVG
+27 SASASNAGDYVVIG
-41 QDGSVEVQRLTTSQA
+41 QDGSVEVQRLTTAQA

-83 ILGLDA
+83 VLGLDA

-100 DRYIVQFASRT
+100 GRYIVQFTSRT

-122 NVAAFFTNSVNGF
+122 NISAFFTNSVNGF

-145 DLQANPN
+145 GLQANPN
-152 VVDIEPDRVV
+152 VVEIEPDRVV
-162 GVDADQ
+162 GVDTDQ

-208 STHTEFA
+208 STHTEFT

-221 FTSISDG
+221 FTAISDG

-253 KSAQLVPI
+253 KTAQLVPI
-261 RVLSCTGWGSTSG
+261 RVLSCSGSGSTSG

-285 HIAGTPAVANMS
+285 HVAGTPAVANMS
-297 LGGGLSRAL
+297 LGGGFSTTL
-306 NAAVA
+306 NAAIA

-326 SNANACG
+326 DNANACG
-333 ASPASEPLAITV
+333 VSPASAPLAITV

-350 TDVRA
+350 TDLRA

-368 PGVSVTSSYIRSTT
+368 PGVSITSSYIRSTT
-382 DITSMSGTSMAAPH
+382 DRTSMSGTSMASPH
-396 VAGVAA
+396 VAGVVA
-402 LYLQTNPS
+402 LYLQSNPS
-410 ATPATVA
+410 ASPAAVT
-417 STLLAASTPN
+417 STLMAAATPN
-427 VVVDA
+427 VVVDP
-432 GVASPNRLVY
+432 GVASPNRLIY
-442 SSSFAPAP
+442 SGSFAPAP
-450 ATTASAPT
+450 ATTPSAPT
-458 ISSAIPGFSSV
+458 IATAVPGNASV
-469 ALTWKAP
+469 SLAWTAP

-483 ITSYLVQYSANGAT
+483 VSSYLVQYSTNGTT
-497 WQSMSTTNTS
+497 WQSMGTTATS
-507 ATVTSL
+507 ATISSL
-513 ANGTAYSFRVAAV
+513 TNGIAYSFRVSAI

-532 AASAV
+532 TASAV
-537 VTATPVLPGVPTAP
+537 VVATPALPGVATAP

-568 SPLSIGGSAIT
+568 APLSPGGSAIT
-579 DYVIEASTNAGVTW
+579 DYTVEASVDAGITW
-593 SVMPDAVSLLR
+593 AVLPDAVSILR

-613 GVAYQFRVRAI
+613 GTAYQFRVRAI
-624 NAGGPSVPSNTV
+624 NAGGPSVPSNTI

-645 PSVVRGVTATAR
+645 PSVVRSVTASAR

-676 QSFVVDYSVDGG
+676 QSFVVDYSIDGG
-688 TTYSGSVRVSASRR
+688 ATYSGSVRVSSAWR
-702 NVTMT
+702 NTTLT
-707 GLAGGVEHRVRV
+707 GLVGGVEHVIRV
-719 RAINEYGTSAEATV
+719 RAINEYGTSPEATV
-733 RITPI
+733 RVTPI
-738 PLVAPS
+738 PLVVPS

-749 YVNVNY
+749 YVSVNY
-755 NAASLYWSTPASNG
+755 NAASLYWSTPSTNG
-769 GTAVTGYVAQYSTDS
+769 GTAITGYVAQYSTDS
-784 GATWSRSA
+784 GATWNRAATVSASIRSYA
-792 TISFVNRSFVF
+792 F

-823 ESVASNVVVATPPA
+823 ESVGSNVVVATPPA
-837 PSVARAPRSMSGF
+837 PSVASAPRSISGF

-857 LSWGSPASNGGSV
+857 LSWSTPASNGGSV

-892 TAAYRSARIARLL
+892 TATYRSATITRLS

-923 LPSPVVTLQPKLVG
+923 AASNIVTLQPKLVG
-937 VPNPP
+937 IPNPP
-942 SSVRATV
+942 SSVSATV

-960 VSSSYATISDYIV
+960 VTSSYATISDYIV
-973 EYSVNSSA
+973 EYSVNSSS
-981 TWSVWNDGVS
+981 TWTVWNDGVG
-991 TATTASLTNMTA
+991 TATTASLTNMTPD
-1003 GVPVSV
+1003 VPVSV
-1009 RIKAVNSYGT
+1009 RIKSVNSYGT

-1034 TAPTE
+1034 TAPSE

-1055 WSSPSSDGGSAIT
+1055 WSIPSSDGGSAIT
-1068 SYKATS
+1068 SYRAVS

-1083 ATNACVVPGL
+1083 TTNACVVTGL
-1093 TNGVAYTFT
+1093 ANGVAYTFT
-1102 VTATNAF
+1102 VTATNAV
-1109 GTSPASA
+1109 GTSPVSA
-1116 VSNEVIPVAVGI
+1116 VSNEVTPVGVGI

-1156 AGTGVTTYVIDTG
+1156 AGAGVSTYVIDTG
-1169 VYAGHSE
+1169 VYAAHSE

-1186 AIGDG
+1186 AISDG

-1213 GFAVEASIVPVR
+1213 GFAVDANIVPVR

-1286 AGNESTDACT
+1286 SGNESTDACT

-1301 APAAVTV
+1301 APAAITV
-1308 GATSITDSRAYYSN
+1308 GATSNNDSRAYYSN

-1338 AALSGN
+1338 ASISGN

-1406 RVSSAASG
+1406 RVASAASG
-1414 AAIEI
+1414 AAIDI
-1419 QDPGI
+1419 QDPAV

-1438 DYGNDPEPTAPVTGA
+1438 DYGNDPDPA
-1453 PTAPVT
+1453 
-1459 GAPTAPVVGTPPS
+1459 APVVGAPSAPAVGAPPS
-1472 AAPRVPVAAPVVSR
+1472 ASPRVPVAAPAVSR
-1486 ATVAITKVKRIGKK
+1486 ATVAITKVKRVGQK

-1509 GAVVSLY
+1509 GAVVALY

-1529 FVVTSAKGKIN
+1529 FVVSSAKGKIN
-1540 KLHAVVVIEGT
+1540 KLHAVVVIDGT
-1551 IVSSKS
+1551 IVSSQS
-1557 VKFSVRA
+1557 VTFSVRA